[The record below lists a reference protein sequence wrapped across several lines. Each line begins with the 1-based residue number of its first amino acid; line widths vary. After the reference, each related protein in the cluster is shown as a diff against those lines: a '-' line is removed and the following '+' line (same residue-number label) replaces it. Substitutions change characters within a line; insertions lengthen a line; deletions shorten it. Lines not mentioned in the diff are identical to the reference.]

1 MFFIETPAFSRRYVY
16 LGGYVLGKLQRS
28 GGGTFI
34 WGGYVYLA
42 LDSTQLQLCILTSVL
57 RGTLRKGMEF
67 FLISDNI
74 GYANIFH
81 NSFTIKTKII

>member
-34 WGGYVYLA
+34 WGGTSIWHRIVQFTGRNEGFS
-42 LDSTQLQLCILTSVL
+42 STLILTEYYS
-57 RGTLRKGMEF
+57 TLFGM
-67 FLISDNI
+67 S
-74 GYANIFH
+74 AIF
-81 NSFTIKTKII
+81 